1 MKIKNIKR
9 ILKEETKGERYLNS
23 KLSNMGPMGISRQIS
38 NLGGYG
44 QIDTLKKAEEEFYKL
59 HRVEFKLNNQK
70 YEGYFIVYP
79 QSDNTLIFYDGLPF
93 AKKRDTMYTGG
104 ELNKD
109 KSVIF
114 TGSRVD
120 LQLLKTYQNFLK
132 RFNLKSIVLKGFP
145 DITEQIKKN
154 IIVDVKLFFEQLY
167 NLFIIKNEFYKEID
181 DFINIFTQLKKYPKN
196 SRLNRNVIDK
206 YTNFRN
212 NFVNSNVLENN
223 IFNVFNSYNVDEAFN
238 TSDISGLYIYFNFI
252 KNNIEE
258 IRNSSSQIIK
268 FLENLSNKNSTRISQ
283 PFISSDKYDVSYIV
297 NVKNNLLPG
306 VKSELKNQ
314 ILEFTYI
321 SENLID
327 KSNYKMGKS
336 LGVMKIN
343 GISLNMRDKNDKYE
357 IIFDAEKS
365 IISLTINGNKQS
377 GSDRDNSLKKILDN
391 IFIQKFNGEFNYINT
406 KLINDAINNKMYNF
420 NYIENNNRH
429 YRLGRSGAP
438 FKFDILFYNDLDGTM
453 FKGKLPNINII
464 SLQINDFKILKE
476 QTTYIDEIKINIEFI
491 STNN

>member
-132 RFNLKSIVLKGFP
+132 RFNLKTVSLPGFG
-145 DITEQIKKN
+145 N
-154 IIVDVKLFFEQLY
+154 IVDNIKNNDISTVQLFFE
-167 NLFIIKNEFYKEID
+167 NLSNIFKITQGNSTTFYKIID
-181 DFINIFTQLKKYPKN
+181 DFINIFNQIKNNYPQN
-196 SRLNRNVIDK
+196 TRLNNNVINK
-206 YTNFRN
+206 YYTFRN
-212 NFVNSNVLENN
+212 NFVNSSILPKDE
-223 IFNVFNSYNVDEAFN
+223 FEVFNNYNVDDLIDNSRINE
-238 TSDISGLYIYFNFI
+238 LL
-252 KNNIEE
+252 NIFTF
-258 IRNSSSQIIK
+258 IRNNFNEIQILSNKIVNTLK
-268 FLENLSNKNSTRISQ
+268 RLSNKNSVSISQ
-283 PFISSDKYDVSYIV
+283 PFTGGDKYNVSYVV

-306 VKSELKNQ
+306 IKSDLKNQ

-327 KSNYKMGKS
+327 GKIEKHKPIGDVIIES
-336 LGVMKIN
+336 LVVDVNVHKFLFERDTITDLNNSRLSEANIISIIN
-343 GISLNMRDKNDKYE
+343 GSYQNNLSYLLDKPTRSKIFNKKFKLYVDEKNKKN
-357 IIFDAEKS
+357 IILS
-365 IISLTINGNKQS
+365 IS
-377 GSDRDNSLKKILDN
+377 GSENSVGVLLQNSLDTTMFNKGTLFADKVEFYFTKNLKNKIVNNLDKVKNIRITLDLKKI
-391 IFIQKFNGEFNYINT
+391 
-406 KLINDAINNKMYNF
+406 
-420 NYIENNNRH
+420 
-429 YRLGRSGAP
+429 
-438 FKFDILFYNDLDGTM
+438 
-453 FKGKLPNINII
+453 
-464 SLQINDFKILKE
+464 
-476 QTTYIDEIKINIEFI
+476 
-491 STNN
+491 